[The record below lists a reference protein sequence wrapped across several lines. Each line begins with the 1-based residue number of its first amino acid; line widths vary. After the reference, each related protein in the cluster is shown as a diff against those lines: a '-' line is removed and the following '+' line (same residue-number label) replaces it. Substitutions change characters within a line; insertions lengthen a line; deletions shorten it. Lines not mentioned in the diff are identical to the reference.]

1 MSDIDRVKQ
10 YQFKSGEEAAKA
22 GRRGGIASG
31 RAKKA
36 RKTFRESLKILLSG
50 QIEKGSKLYL
60 DTKKQM
66 KSLGISGEPTGQD
79 LIDLGVFRKAMKG
92 DTFAASF
99 IRDTIGEKPVEA
111 YEDVTPR
118 NPIVLGV
125 IPQEKVDEAKAS
137 KQKRI
142 QEEN

>member
-1 MSDIDRVKQ
+1 MGDIERVKQ
-10 YQFKSGEEAAKA
+10 YQFKSGEEAANA

-31 RAKKA
+31 KAKKV

-50 QIEKGSKLYL
+50 HIEKGSKLYL

-99 IRDTIGEKPVEA
+99 IRDTIGEKPVES
-111 YEDVTPR
+111 YEDLTPL

-125 IPQEKVDEAKAS
+125 ISQDKVEEAKLA
-137 KQKRI
+137 KQRRL
-142 QEEN
+142 QEEE